1 MGGSV
6 VRARAR
12 EDLATCG
19 RTGGRRR
26 HVPDSSRT
34 STARPRALAILA
46 LVAVLLLAVALI
58 GFLVRNGVYVI
69 VGLAGFALAVA
80 GGWWA
85 ITRRA
90 PRRGYGIIGMVVGA
104 ALLVTA
110 LLEAGN
116 EDWESFVRALI
127 CLALLATAVLAARAA
142 FAASLR
148 STAAGRVYHVTPP
161 LHPVLLCNPWSGGG
175 KVERFGL
182 VELASSLG
190 VETVMLDHGLDLAEL
205 ARDAISRG
213 ADCLGMAGGDG
224 SQALVASIAVEH
236 DLPFVCVAAGTR
248 NHFALDLGLDRR
260 DPRQS
265 VYAFRDA
272 IERRVDYATVNDR
285 FFVNNVSLGV
295 YATIVQQEGY
305 REAKV
310 ATTKQ
315 LLPELLGETTEPFD
329 LQFVTPD
336 GTEVDG
342 SFLVMVSNNPY
353 VLAASPSTSQRL
365 RLDTGR
371 LGVFAVTAATGAT
384 GCRGRHPGPGRP
396 GAPQR
401 PRLRV
406 QLREVRDQVPLRRG
420 VRRRRRR
427 GPRAGDADDLPRAPT
442 GPAHARPGG
451 QHRDRAPA
459 PIPWCASARSRPPR
473 ERARSPARC
482 PLGPGQKRI
491 GTSCRCAAWLSV
503 VALLL
508 ARG

>member
-1 MGGSV
+1 MDAEAV
-6 VRARAR
+6 T
-12 EDLATCG
+12 ATWL
-19 RTGGRRR
+19 T
-26 HVPDSSRT
+26 PSRT
-34 STARPRALAILA
+34 SRLDREALAILS

-69 VGLAGFALAVA
+69 ARSGRLRARRRRRVVGDHE
-80 GGWWA
+80 
-85 ITRRA
+85 TA
-90 PRRGYGIIGMVVGA
+90 PRRGFGIIGMVVGA
-104 ALLVTA
+104 AVLVTA
-110 LLEAGN
+110 LLGAGS

-127 CLALLATAVLAARAA
+127 CLALLAIAVLAARAA
-142 FAASLR
+142 LAASLR
-148 STAAGRVYHVTPP
+148 TTAAGRVHRVTPP
-161 LHPVLLCNPWSGGG
+161 SHPVLLCNPWSGGG
-175 KVERFGL
+175 KVEKFGL

-205 ARDAISRG
+205 ARDAIARG

-305 REAKV
+305 REAKA

-315 LLPELLGETTEPFD
+315 LLPELLGETQEPFD
-329 LQFVTPD
+329 LSFVTPD

-342 SFLVMVSNNPY
+342 SFLVMVSNDPY

-365 RLDTGR
+365 RLDTGQ
-371 LGVFAVTAATGAT
+371 LGVFAVTAATGAQ
-384 GCRGRHPGPGRP
+384 
-396 GAPQR
+396 AA
-401 PRLRV
+401 
-406 QLREVRDQVPLRRG
+406 EVVTLALAGQGSRSGHAFEFSCETFEIRSRSGTAYAG
-420 VRRRRRR
+420 VDGEALELETPMTFRS
-427 GPRAGDADDLPRAPT
+427 PPT
-442 GPAHARPGG
+442 GPAHARSGG
-451 QHRDRAPA
+451 QRRDRAE
-459 PIPWCASARSRPPR
+459 ASVPRGARAATSSTWR
-473 ERARSPARC
+473 RACSPARC
-482 PLGPGQKRI
+482 RLGCRVRI
-491 GTSCRCAAWLSV
+491 ASAPRVRCA
-503 VALLL
+503 
-508 ARG
+508 RGSR